1 MENEFITPNGKESK
15 AATIPSSRRPT
26 NFWLIIIAALFII
39 VPFLTW
45 YLTWFGR
52 ALSDED
58 VATYL
63 ADEKNPRHLQHAL
76 SQVAERI
83 ERHNP
88 QTKKFYPQVIALS
101 KNPIAEIRKTTAW
114 VMGQDNSSEEF
125 HQALLGLLND
135 SEPLVRRNA
144 ALQLVPFGDAT
155 GRPELRAMLEPF
167 EVRSPMSGT
176 VVSLL
181 SKGAKVRAGG
191 LLARIRDAPGTV
203 QEFRSPMDGAIEN
216 ISVKEADPVTAGQPI
231 ISLTPDRATVS
242 DALRALAYVG
252 TKDDLAVIDAHANNA
267 ANEADLRQAALQ
279 AAKSIRARASVG
291 SAY

>member
-1 MENEFITPNGKESK
+1 METEFITPNGKDFR
-15 AATIPSSRRPT
+15 AARVPSSRRPT

-52 ALSDED
+52 QLSDED

-63 ADEKNPRHLQHAL
+63 ADEQNPRHLQHAL

-83 ERHNP
+83 ERHDP
-88 QTKKFYPQVIALS
+88 QVKKFYPQVIALS
-101 KNPIAEIRKTTAW
+101 RNPTAEIRKTTAW

-144 ALQLVPFGDAT
+144 ALQLVRFADAS

-167 EVRSPMSGT
+167 EVKSPLSGT
-176 VVSLL
+176 IVSLL
-181 SKGAKVRAGG
+181 SQGSKVRAGG
-191 LLARIRDAPGTV
+191 LLARIRDVSGTV
-203 QEFRSPMDGAIEN
+203 QEFRSPMDGAIEKL
-216 ISVKEADPVTAGQPI
+216 SVKEADPVTAGQPI

-252 TKDDLAVIDAHANNA
+252 TKDDLALIDAYANDA

-279 AAKSIRARASVG
+279 AAKSIRTRRL
-291 SAY
+291 

>member
-1 MENEFITPNGKESK
+1 MNPNGNNSEVP
-15 AATIPSSRRPT
+15 TPPSRQRTTWP
-26 NFWLIIIAALFII
+26 LIIIAALFII

-83 ERHNP
+83 ERHDP

-125 HQALLGLLND
+125 HQALLQLLND
-135 SEPLVRRNA
+135 SDPLVRRNA
-144 ALQLVPFGDAT
+144 ALQLVRFGDAS

-167 EVRSPMSGT
+167 EVKSPLSGT
-176 VVSLL
+176 IVSLL
-181 SKGAKVRAGG
+181 SKGSKVRAGG
-191 LLARIRDAPGTV
+191 LLARIRDVSGTV
-203 QEFRSPMDGAIEN
+203 QEFRSPMDGAIEKL
-216 ISVKEADPVTAGQPI
+216 SVKEADPVTAGQPI

-242 DALRALAYVG
+242 VALRALAYVG
-252 TKDDLAVIDAHANNA
+252 TKDDLAVIDAYANNA

>member
-1 MENEFITPNGKESK
+1 METEFITPNGKDSQ
-15 AATIPSSRRPT
+15 APAVVPSSRRP
-26 NFWLIIIAALFII
+26 NNLWLIIIAALFII

-63 ADEKNPRHLQHAL
+63 ADEKNPRHMQHAL

-83 ERHNP
+83 ERHDP
-88 QTKKFYPQVIALS
+88 QVKNFYPQVIALS
-101 KNPIAEIRKTTAW
+101 RNPIAEIRKTTAW

-144 ALQLVPFGDAT
+144 ALQLVRFSDGS

-167 EVRSPMSGT
+167 EVKSPLTGT
-176 VVSLL
+176 IVSLL
-181 SKGAKVRAGG
+181 SPGSKVRAGG
-191 LLARIRDAPGTV
+191 LLARIRDASGTV
-203 QEFRSPMDGAIEN
+203 QEFRSPMDGALERV
-216 ISVKEADPVTAGQPI
+216 SVKEADSVNAGQVI
-231 ISLTPDRATVS
+231 VTLTPDRATVS
-242 DALRALAYVG
+242 DALQALAYVG
-252 TKDDLAVIDAHANNA
+252 TNDDLPMIDAYAHNA
-267 ANEADLRQAALQ
+267 ANEADLRQVAVE
-279 AAKSIRARASVG
+279 AAKSIRARNRQ
-291 SAY
+291 